1 MTVNCH
7 ALRCGR
13 DFHRIARSLQ
23 SQAVQAEPL
32 RVAVTLARWCIAAI
46 KEMRQHRHAK
56 DKDKAAQNVA
66 KQLILARQKL
76 KPLYKA
82 LDSPAQL
89 FRAERKPLIQLH
101 WGIDR
106 SMSTISSVWS
116 SLESELSRVM
126 MGLVS
131 DLLLW

>member
-1 MTVNCH
+1 MM
-7 ALRCGR
+7 GR
-13 DFHRIARSLQ
+13 KKNRSNN
-23 SQAVQAEPL
+23 
-32 RVAVTLARWCIAAI
+32 
-46 KEMRQHRHAK
+46 AK

-66 KQLILARQKL
+66 KQLVLACQKL

-89 FRAERKPLIQLH
+89 VRAEQKPLIQLH

-131 DLLLW
+131 DLLIW